1 MRTTSLGPELKWSS
15 VADKSYL
22 VQRTPA
28 LGQAFETVS
37 GPIPATPPLN
47 TFVDKTA
54 PLGQGFFYRIL
65 KP

>member
-1 MRTTSLGPELKWSS
+1 MCEPHLSSPELKWSS

-37 GPIPATPPLN
+37 GADPGYAAAEH
-47 TFVDKTA
+47 V
-54 PLGQGFFYRIL
+54 R
-65 KP
+65 